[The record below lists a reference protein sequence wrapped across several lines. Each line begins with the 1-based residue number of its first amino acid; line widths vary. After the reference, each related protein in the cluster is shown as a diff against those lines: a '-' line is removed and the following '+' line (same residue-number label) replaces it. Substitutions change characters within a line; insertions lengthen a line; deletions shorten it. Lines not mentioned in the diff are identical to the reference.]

1 MPMGNSID
9 QSRIFPQK
17 LFVSILCAEAPDGVF
32 GFPVIVSCTLKQR
45 IINGQKLRGTFC
57 CSVEIRNLSLM
68 RLQSVKAS
76 KHSGESVVA
85 SALVI
90 TGVPGTK
97 TRRSVTSSP
106 SAERPCAPAMPLSN
120 K

>member
-45 IINGQKLRGTFC
+45 IINGQKVRGTFC
-57 CSVEIRNLSLM
+57 CSVEIRN
-68 RLQSVKAS
+68 S
-76 KHSGESVVA
+76 KLNEIA
-85 SALVI
+85 I
-90 TGVPGTK
+90 
-97 TRRSVTSSP
+97 R
-106 SAERPCAPAMPLSN
+106 
-120 K
+120 